1 MSRPQSAAVQAALA
15 DIDLGMTA
23 YAAAKKHGVQQSSI
37 SRALKRRANVC
48 PCCGQVVK
56 ATTLS
61 LSLCSDKTRST
72 FA

>member
-37 SRALKRRANVC
+37 SRALKREASRC
-48 PCCGQVVK
+48 PTCGQVVK
-56 ATTLS
+56 ESKHVA
-61 LSLCSDKTRST
+61 DD
-72 FA
+72 

>member
-15 DIDLGMTA
+15 DIDIGMTA

-48 PCCGQVVK
+48 PCCGQQIK
-56 ATTLS
+56 PT
-61 LSLCSDKTRST
+61 K
-72 FA
+72 

>member
-48 PCCGQVVK
+48 PCCGQAVK
-56 ATTLS
+56 PTKLS
-61 LSLCSDKTRST
+61 PYPG
-72 FA
+72 